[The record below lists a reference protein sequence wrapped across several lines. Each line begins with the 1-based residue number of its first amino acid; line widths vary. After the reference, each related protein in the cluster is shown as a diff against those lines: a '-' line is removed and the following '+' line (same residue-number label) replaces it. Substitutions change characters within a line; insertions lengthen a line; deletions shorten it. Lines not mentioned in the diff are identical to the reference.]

1 MDSLS
6 EKQIERKF
14 VDAVAGIGGMAL
26 KFVSSGMAGVPDRLV
41 LIRGRAYF
49 AEMKAPGEKMRS
61 LQMRRKKQLE
71 RLGFRVFCI
80 DSPEKIDEVLRE
92 IGGDAD

>member
-6 EKQIERKF
+6 EKQIEKKF
-14 VDAVAGIGGMAL
+14 VDAVRGIGGIAL
-26 KFVSSGMAGVPDRLV
+26 KFVSPGLAGVPDRLV

-49 AEMKAPGEKMRS
+49 AEMKAPGEKMRP

-71 RLGFRVFCI
+71 LLGFRVFCI
-80 DSPEKIDEVLRE
+80 DSSEKINEVIRE

>member
-1 MDSLS
+1 MDSLN

-14 VDAVAGIGGMAL
+14 VEAVKGMGGRAL
-26 KFVSSGMAGVPDRLV
+26 KFVSPGMSGVPDRIV
-41 LIRGRAYF
+41 LIRGKAYF
-49 AEMKAPGEKMRS
+49 AEMKAPGEKMRP

-71 RLGFRVFCI
+71 CLGFGVFCI